1 MKQINEIDLN
11 SYRDRVYQNAVNHG
25 WHEEDKNDEHWLCLV
40 ISELMEAVN
49 ADRKNKYADT
59 DVFNKIMEDNLMN
72 LKLYGLKFDEAFSV
86 VFEEHIKDTVED
98 ELADACIRLLDLAGL
113 RNLDLGKVNIE
124 DLKRS
129 EGFFNW
135 TFTESMFFL
144 VGNIADLEHK
154 DSESLRSFVYANLC
168 EILSY
173 CLQNNIDIFWF
184 IDQKMKY
191 NESRPFKHGGK
202 KY

>member
-11 SYRDRVYQNAVNHG
+11 SYRDRVYQNALNHG
-25 WHEEDKNDEHWLCLV
+25 WHEEERSDEHWLCLV
-40 ISELMEAVN
+40 VSELMEAVD
-49 ADRKNKYADT
+49 ADRKDKYADT
-59 DVFNKIMEDNLMN
+59 GAFKLMLN
-72 LKLYGLKFDEAFSV
+72 HNIIHLKLYGDEFDIAFSSA
-86 VFEEHIKDTVED
+86 FDGYIKDSVQD

-124 DLKRS
+124 DLKCS